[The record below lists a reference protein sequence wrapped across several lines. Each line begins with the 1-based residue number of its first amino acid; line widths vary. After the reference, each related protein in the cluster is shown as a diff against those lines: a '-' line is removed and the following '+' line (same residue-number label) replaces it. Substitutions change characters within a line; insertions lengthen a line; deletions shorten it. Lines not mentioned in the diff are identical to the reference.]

1 MTTQLKRAPVVE
13 NPDTSEGGSNRATT
27 GLQPTALL
35 AQQQRMAEGMA
46 AAGQKYLEGM
56 QEVAS
61 RSLQLQTTLFQ
72 RSIMATFG
80 LLRASNP
87 HDAEQAGREAAA
99 AMEATVT
106 SIGDIMQTACKCGMD
121 AMEAFREQMAGESND
136 RSRHAGR

>member
-1 MTTQLKRAPVVE
+1 MTTRLKRAPVDE
-13 NPDTSEGGSNRATT
+13 NPDDSEGGSNRATT
-27 GLQPTALL
+27 SPPPTALL
-35 AQQQRMAEGMA
+35 TQQQRIAEGMA

-61 RSLQLQTTLFQ
+61 RSLQLQAALFQ
-72 RSIMATFG
+72 RSFMATFG

-106 SIGDIMQTACKCGMD
+106 SIGDIMQTACKCNMD
-121 AMEAFREQMAGESND
+121 ALAAFRAQMAGESID
-136 RSRHAGR
+136 RSPPAGR